1 MAVGKR
7 RQAPSGQL
15 RRRPQ
20 PAARPRPPGASRAR
34 NRSELR
40 ARVLVA
46 IPAIAFASF
55 IVYEGGL
62 LFAAALLVLGWV
74 CLDELYRMTARA
86 HPARLAGFLALLALL
101 AAAHF
106 GTRDQVLLVAIAALP
121 ASFLVS
127 LAAPRGSM
135 VGIAITLLGVWWVG
149 VALAHAVLLRSL
161 PHGGGIVIDV
171 LVGTFVGDT
180 GAYLGGRGFGRRP
193 LAPAISPN
201 KTVEGLVIGIFFAI
215 VGVWFAS
222 LYQPWLQKG
231 DAILLGVG
239 VAIAAPVGDL
249 FESYIKRQAG
259 VKDSGRVFGAHGGAL
274 DRLDAVLFSAVV
286 SYYVWLAILTSR

>member
-20 PAARPRPPGASRAR
+20 SAVRPRRPGRTR

-46 IPAIAFASF
+46 IPAIAFASL

-62 LFAAALLVLGWV
+62 VFAAALAVLGWI
-74 CLDELYRMTARA
+74 CLDELYRMTTRA
-86 HPARLAGFLALLALL
+86 HPARLAGFLALIALL

-121 ASFLVS
+121 VSFLVT

-135 VGIAITLLGVWWVG
+135 VGIAITVLGVWWVG

-161 PHGGGIVIDV
+161 PHGGGVMIDV

-180 GAYLGGRGFGRRP
+180 GAYLGGRSFGRRP

-201 KTVEGLVIGIFFAI
+201 KTVEGLVIGIFCAI

-222 LYQPWLQKG
+222 LYQPWLAKG

-239 VAIAAPVGDL
+239 VAIAAPIGDL
-249 FESYIKRQAG
+249 FESYVKRQAG

-286 SYYVWLAILTSR
+286 SYYVWLAIVTGR